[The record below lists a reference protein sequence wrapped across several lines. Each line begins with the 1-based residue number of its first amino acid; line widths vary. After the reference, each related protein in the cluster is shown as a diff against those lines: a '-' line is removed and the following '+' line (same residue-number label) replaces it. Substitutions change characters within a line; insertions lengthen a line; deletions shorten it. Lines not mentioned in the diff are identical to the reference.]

1 MNTQQTEE
9 ELIQADLAG
18 LDQLPEPDPT
28 GTDSLSYPEP
38 PEEEASPTL
47 AGLDE
52 SRRPPAKTACETCP
66 NSVWFA
72 SPKELK
78 CYRQVMFLVT
88 WTTKEPN
95 QITLCDGIYIGQE

>member
-1 MNTQQTEE
+1 MNAPPTEE
-9 ELIQADLAG
+9 ELIQAALAE

-28 GTDSLSYPEP
+28 ETDSLCYPEP
-38 PEEEASPTL
+38 AEEEASPTL
-47 AGLDE
+47 AGLDA
-52 SRRPPAKTACETCP
+52 SRRPQAKTACETCP

-78 CYRQVMFLVT
+78 CYCRVMFLVT
-88 WTTKEPN
+88 WSTKEPS